1 MSLAIFFSFYGK
13 VSGADLTYTSQIC
26 PCLELSISRQPLSVR
41 KPISRKEKTEENFS
55 LFSYQQLNSKYPA
68 RIQISISI
76 TVQKVF
82 SRNIVI
88 NIPIATKNSANP
100 ATRFIYVPR
109 FKHFLYFQ
117 FMQAFCSYACPFLS
131 ASASLSISFTSFSVT
146 VFSPLDLKR
155 SITSGTI
162 SRIFVIVS

>member
-1 MSLAIFFSFYGK
+1 MIRYRLFFCSKANFTKRKNRGK
-13 VSGADLTYTSQIC
+13 LLPVF
-26 PCLELSISRQPLSVR
+26 LSAAKQ
-41 KPISRKEKTEENFS
+41 
-55 LFSYQQLNSKYPA
+55 
-68 RIQISISI
+68 QISCQNTDQYQHHCPESI
-76 TVQKVF
+76 FKEHCNQHPDRHKKQRK
-82 SRNIVI
+82 SRN
-88 NIPIATKNSANP
+88 T
-100 ATRFIYVPR
+100 FHLCPR

-146 VFSPLDLKR
+146 VFSPLELKR

>member
-1 MSLAIFFSFYGK
+1 MIRYRLFFRSKANFTK
-13 VSGADLTYTSQIC
+13 
-26 PCLELSISRQPLSVR
+26 R
-41 KPISRKEKTEENFS
+41 KKNRENFS

-146 VFSPLDLKR
+146 VFSPLELKR

>member
-1 MSLAIFFSFYGK
+1 MIRYRLFFRSKANFTK
-13 VSGADLTYTSQIC
+13 
-26 PCLELSISRQPLSVR
+26 R
-41 KPISRKEKTEENFS
+41 KNRENFS

-146 VFSPLDLKR
+146 VFSPLELKL
-155 SITSGTI
+155 SLIHI
-162 SRIFVIVS
+162 